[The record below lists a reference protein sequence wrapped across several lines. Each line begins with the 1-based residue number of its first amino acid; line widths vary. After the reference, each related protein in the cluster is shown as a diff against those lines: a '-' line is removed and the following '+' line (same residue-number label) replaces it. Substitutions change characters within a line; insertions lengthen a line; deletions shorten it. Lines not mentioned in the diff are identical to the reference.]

1 MLSDHD
7 LEATLKRYRVADPPA
22 GLGPTIV
29 EGTTTAD
36 GRSRYEWVWGP
47 AAAAAIVALWV
58 SVQVAMVEE
67 PVDPARD
74 AEVAFVTELLGG
86 GEDASAYAQRIVPK
100 RPFADP
106 SRMLREEPWQER

>member
-1 MLSDHD
+1 
-7 LEATLKRYRVADPPA
+7 
-22 GLGPTIV
+22 
-29 EGTTTAD
+29 
-36 GRSRYEWVWGP
+36 
-47 AAAAAIVALWV
+47 
-58 SVQVAMVEE
+58 MVEE

-100 RPFADP
+100 RPFEDP